1 MKEFNKTKQITYHHM
16 LKFGQ
21 CIDVWPNVLPLCLWV
36 DGTLLLC
43 ACCGT
48 TLLLLGVAAQEVH
61 CPQHVDN
68 PAVFGQQVMFRQQSP
83 SNNGDVDA
91 RAKILVKAA
100 ALGFVGSDLLP
111 TPVLD
116 LFRNVIEVLHS
127 RELTLALR
135 WSTAHDGSD
144 GRETMEAAI
153 EEEEGWQV

>member
-1 MKEFNKTKQITYHHM
+1 MKEFNKTKQITYHQM
-16 LKFGQ
+16 LKFVQ
-21 CIDVWPNVLPLCLWV
+21 CVDVCPYVLPPCLRIN
-36 DGTLLLC
+36 GTLLLC

-68 PAVFGQQVMFRQQSP
+68 RTVFGKQVMLGQQPP

-91 RAKILVKAA
+91 RAKILVEAA

-116 LFRNVIEVLHS
+116 LFCNAIEVLHS
-127 RELTLALR
+127 RELTLALQ

-144 GRETMEAAI
+144 GRKAMEAAI
-153 EEEEGWQV
+153 EEEEGWKV